1 MTADWLS
8 ESRVVRGGR
17 KWLSPR
23 SLAMSL
29 PTGNR
34 ARISLFGTQTTC
46 FRAGTVALRATS
58 SWADFLKFHYSLLAN
73 GTIWK
78 LIFNSALSFTPFSP
92 VQFPSPTSS
101 ASKIHP
107 HPSVSLLFHCYIT
120 VPPSSFSHLGQS
132 KYPSWCPNYH
142 PAPWHSSLFHS
153 WPKTSS
159 EAPHCI
165 QNNGAWNALRDI
177 TALSLLN
184 LIFSSLSSAALAF
197 SGFLKHTKLSH
208 AHFLL
213 SFLCETDPTSPLGV
227 GLNISFSEREFSA
240 HLPWYRFLSGLLL
253 FLYSM
258 HYSWQLIH
266 LFTQCTFLSLPLYLG
281 SSKCEKSTQ
290 HLLRNTKGRVWT
302 LC

>member
-1 MTADWLS
+1 MEPFGNSSLTLHFPSHPSLQSSFQVLPVQPLRSILIHLFLSFSIATSQSHPLASLTWARASIPADVPTTIQLPGILPSSTAGL
-8 ESRVVRGGR
+8 
-17 KWLSPR
+17 KL
-23 SLAMSL
+23 LQKL
-29 PTGNR
+29 PTAFR
-34 ARISLFGTQTTC
+34 TMEPEMPYVISPLC
-46 FRAGTVALRATS
+46 PCWTS
-58 SWADFLKFHYSLLAN
+58 SFPLWA
-73 GTIWK
+73 
-78 LIFNSALSFTPFSP
+78 P
-92 VQFPSPTSS
+92 
-101 ASKIHP
+101 
-107 HPSVSLLFHCYIT
+107 
-120 VPPSSFSHLGQS
+120 
-132 KYPSWCPNYH
+132 
-142 PAPWHSSLFHS
+142 
-153 WPKTSS
+153 
-159 EAPHCI
+159 
-165 QNNGAWNALRDI
+165 
-177 TALSLLN
+177 
-184 LIFSSLSSAALAF
+184 AALAF